1 MGFASIED
9 TLALEKEMSWEQ
21 RDVAKTL
28 FGLLSA
34 TADKFPERPAISYQL
49 LSGPQDKAETLK

>member
-28 FGLLSA
+28 FGLLSE
-34 TADKFPERPAISYQL
+34 TADKFPSARRSAISCYRARRIKRK
-49 LSGPQDKAETLK
+49 P